1 MMVSSSSSQKRG
13 KSSWDDY
20 ATSLARRV
28 GGHHHHHHKAH
39 HHQRERRKRSGTR
52 CFSSSSSSNANALGH
67 AVFDEEENRVKV
79 VGPGTSTQHEEED
92 NNKSNN
98 NNNNN
103 NEKKK
108 KKVFT
113 TGLSSSSS
121 DSTAL
126 KMLSNN
132 VDDETETSTQKG
144 VGSVHLI
151 LGPMFAGKTTH
162 LLDRVQRL
170 EESSAAANV
179 LLLKSDKDTRYAR
192 NKVVTH
198 DGRGR
203 ECFPVTSLEVD
214 VVVNAVGEKKWR
226 ECDVVAVDEAQF
238 LTNLYEF
245 CRVAADE
252 HDKIVLVAGLNGDFK
267 RETFGEV
274 QETLPLCDSVTKLT
288 AKCKCGRPA
297 LFSKRIVNAGDGQE
311 LVGGAD
317 KYLPACRRCFL
328 N

>member
-1 MMVSSSSSQKRG
+1 MMMIQSTSFYYPSSSSCSYSSATANAAARNLTCGGGKGGASRRMMMVSKMMISSNEKNR
-13 KSSWDDY
+13 KNNNN
-20 ATSLARRV
+20 AMMMTKKTTKKKN
-28 GGHHHHHHKAH
+28 GGF
-39 HHQRERRKRSGTR
+39 R
-52 CFSSSSSSNANALGH
+52 CFASRGGGDVS
-67 AVFDEEENRVKV
+67 VCDEEENASKEV
-79 VGPGTSTQHEEED
+79 TSSLNNSSVANSTNNNIKRNETEEE
-92 NNKSNN
+92 
-98 NNNNN
+98 
-103 NEKKK
+103 
-108 KKVFT
+108 
-113 TGLSSSSS
+113 
-121 DSTAL
+121 
-126 KMLSNN
+126 
-132 VDDETETSTQKG
+132 TQKG

-151 LGPMFAGKTTH
+151 LGPMFAGKTTR
-162 LLDRVQRL
+162 LLERVKQL
-170 EESSAAANV
+170 EESVSANV
-179 LLLKSDKDTRYAR
+179 LLLKSDKDTRYAKD
-192 NKVVTH
+192 KVVTH

-203 ECFPVTSLEVD
+203 ECFPVKSLELE
-214 VVVNAVGEKKWR
+214 VVVKTVGERKWN

-297 LFSKRIVNAGDGQE
+297 LFSKRIVNVGDGQE

>member
-1 MMVSSSSSQKRG
+1 MTMIQST
-13 KSSWDDY
+13 KSFYS
-20 ATSLARRV
+20 
-28 GGHHHHHHKAH
+28 HP
-39 HHQRERRKRSGTR
+39 
-52 CFSSSSSSNANALGH
+52 SSSSSSRSYSSATAHAAARNLITRGGGTGGASGRMMMVSTTMISSNEKNRKNNENATMTTKKTTKKKNGGFRCFASRGGGD
-67 AVFDEEENRVKV
+67 VSVCDEEENASKEV
-79 VGPGTSTQHEEED
+79 TSSLNNSSVANSTNNNIKRNETEEE
-92 NNKSNN
+92 
-98 NNNNN
+98 
-103 NEKKK
+103 
-108 KKVFT
+108 
-113 TGLSSSSS
+113 
-121 DSTAL
+121 
-126 KMLSNN
+126 
-132 VDDETETSTQKG
+132 TQKG

-151 LGPMFAGKTTH
+151 LGPMFAGKTTR
-162 LLDRVQRL
+162 LLERVKQL
-170 EESSAAANV
+170 EESVSANV
-179 LLLKSDKDTRYAR
+179 LLLKSDKDTRYAKD
-192 NKVVTH
+192 KVVTH

-203 ECFPVTSLEVD
+203 ECFPVKSLELE
-214 VVVNAVGEKKWR
+214 VVVKTVGERKWN

-297 LFSKRIVNAGDGQE
+297 LFSKRIVNVGDGQE

>member
-1 MMVSSSSSQKRG
+1 MMIQSTSFYPSSSCSYSSATTRATAASARTLTRGGKGGASTRMMMVSKMMMSNDENKKKKKNNNAMMMTTTKTKKTTKKKNG
-13 KSSWDDY
+13 F
-20 ATSLARRV
+20 
-28 GGHHHHHHKAH
+28 
-39 HHQRERRKRSGTR
+39 R
-52 CFSSSSSSNANALGH
+52 CFASQGGGAS
-67 AVFDEEENRVKV
+67 VCDEEENAAKEV
-79 VGPGTSTQHEEED
+79 TSSLNNSSVANNT
-92 NNKSNN
+92 NNKRN
-98 NNNNN
+98 
-103 NEKKK
+103 
-108 KKVFT
+108 
-113 TGLSSSSS
+113 
-121 DSTAL
+121 
-126 KMLSNN
+126 
-132 VDDETETSTQKG
+132 ETEDETQKG

-151 LGPMFAGKTTH
+151 LGPMFAGKTTR
-162 LLDRVQRL
+162 LLERVKQL
-170 EESSAAANV
+170 EESVDANV
-179 LLLKSDKDTRYAR
+179 LLLKSDKDTRYAKD
-192 NKVVTH
+192 KVVTH

-203 ECFPVTSLEVD
+203 ECFPVKSLELE
-214 VVVNAVGEKKWR
+214 VVVKTVGDRKWN

-288 AKCKCGRPA
+288 ARCECGRPA
-297 LFSKRIVNAGDGQE
+297 LFSKRIVNVGDGQE

>member
-1 MMVSSSSSQKRG
+1 MVLSSSSSSSHRG
-13 KSSWDDY
+13 KSSSSSSSWDDEY
-20 ATSLARRV
+20 ATSLRERRV
-28 GGHHHHHHKAH
+28 GGHHHHHHHK
-39 HHQRERRKRSGTR
+39 
-52 CFSSSSSSNANALGH
+52 CFSSSSSNANALGGH
-67 AVFDEEENRVKV
+67 AVFDEEENSVKV
-79 VGPGTSTQHEEED
+79 VED
-92 NNKSNN
+92 DTKSNN
-98 NNNNN
+98 NNNN
-103 NEKKK
+103 KKI
-108 KKVFT
+108 FT
-113 TGLSSSSS
+113 S
-121 DSTAL
+121 
-126 KMLSNN
+126 SNN
-132 VDDETETSTQKG
+132 NNVDYDDDDDDDETETSTQKG

-162 LLDRVQRL
+162 LLDRVRRL
-170 EESSAAANV
+170 EESAAANV

>member
-1 MMVSSSSSQKRG
+1 MMMIQSTKSFYYHPSSSSRSYSCATAHAAARNLTRGGGKGGASRRMMMVSTMMISSNEKNR
-13 KSSWDDY
+13 KNNKN
-20 ATSLARRV
+20 ATMTTKKTTKKKN
-28 GGHHHHHHKAH
+28 GF
-39 HHQRERRKRSGTR
+39 R
-52 CFSSSSSSNANALGH
+52 CFASRGGGEVS
-67 AVFDEEENRVKV
+67 VCDEEEENASKEV
-79 VGPGTSTQHEEED
+79 TSSLNNSSVANSTNNNIKRNETEEE
-92 NNKSNN
+92 
-98 NNNNN
+98 
-103 NEKKK
+103 
-108 KKVFT
+108 
-113 TGLSSSSS
+113 
-121 DSTAL
+121 
-126 KMLSNN
+126 
-132 VDDETETSTQKG
+132 TQKG

-151 LGPMFAGKTTH
+151 LGPMFAGKTTR
-162 LLDRVQRL
+162 LLERVKQL
-170 EESSAAANV
+170 EESVSANV
-179 LLLKSDKDTRYAR
+179 LLLKSDKDTRYAKD
-192 NKVVTH
+192 KVVTH

-203 ECFPVTSLEVD
+203 ECFPVKSLELE
-214 VVVNAVGEKKWR
+214 VVVKTVGERKWN

-297 LFSKRIVNAGDGQE
+297 LFSKRIVNVGDGQE

-328 N
+328 KK

>member
-1 MMVSSSSSQKRG
+1 MMMIQSTKSFYYPSSSSCSYSSATANAAARNLTCGGG
-13 KSSWDDY
+13 KGGASRRMMTVSKMMISSNEKNKKNNNN
-20 ATSLARRV
+20 AMMMTKKTTKKKN
-28 GGHHHHHHKAH
+28 GF
-39 HHQRERRKRSGTR
+39 R
-52 CFSSSSSSNANALGH
+52 CFASRGGGEVS
-67 AVFDEEENRVKV
+67 VCDEEENASKEV
-79 VGPGTSTQHEEED
+79 TSSLNNSSVANSTNNKNKRNESEEE
-92 NNKSNN
+92 
-98 NNNNN
+98 
-103 NEKKK
+103 
-108 KKVFT
+108 
-113 TGLSSSSS
+113 
-121 DSTAL
+121 
-126 KMLSNN
+126 
-132 VDDETETSTQKG
+132 TQKG

-151 LGPMFAGKTTH
+151 LGPMFAGKTTR
-162 LLDRVQRL
+162 LLERVKQL
-170 EESSAAANV
+170 EESVSANV
-179 LLLKSDKDTRYAR
+179 LLLKSDKDTRYAKD
-192 NKVVTH
+192 KVVTH

-203 ECFPVTSLEVD
+203 ECFPVKSLELE
-214 VVVNAVGEKKWR
+214 VVVKTVGERKWN

-297 LFSKRIVNAGDGQE
+297 LFSKRIVNVGDGQE

>member
-1 MMVSSSSSQKRG
+1 MMIQSTSFYYYPSSSSRFYSPSANTASAAARNLTGGGG
-13 KSSWDDY
+13 K
-20 ATSLARRV
+20 
-28 GGHHHHHHKAH
+28 GGA
-39 HHQRERRKRSGTR
+39 SGRTTMV
-52 CFSSSSSSNANALGH
+52 SKMMISSN
-67 AVFDEEENRVKV
+67 EK
-79 VGPGTSTQHEEED
+79 
-92 NNKSNN
+92 
-98 NNNNN
+98 

-108 KKVFT
+108 KKNNNNNATMMT
-113 TGLSSSSS
+113 TPTKKKNGCRCFASRGGGEVSVCDEEENASKEVTSSLNNSSVAN
-121 DSTAL
+121 STN
-126 KMLSNN
+126 KNN
-132 VDDETETSTQKG
+132 ERNETEDETQKG

-151 LGPMFAGKTTH
+151 LGPMFAGKTTR
-162 LLDRVQRL
+162 LLERVKQL
-170 EESSAAANV
+170 EESVSANV
-179 LLLKSDKDTRYAR
+179 LLLKSDKDTRYAKD
-192 NKVVTH
+192 KVVTH

-203 ECFPVTSLEVD
+203 ECFPVKSLELE
-214 VVVNAVGEKKWR
+214 VVVKTVGERKWN

-297 LFSKRIVNAGDGQE
+297 LFSKRIVNVGDGQE

>member
-1 MMVSSSSSQKRG
+1 MMMIQSTSFYYPSSSSRSYSSATANAASRNLTCGGGKGGASRRMMMVSKMMISSNEKNRKNNNNAMMMTKKTTKKRNG
-13 KSSWDDY
+13 F
-20 ATSLARRV
+20 
-28 GGHHHHHHKAH
+28 
-39 HHQRERRKRSGTR
+39 R
-52 CFSSSSSSNANALGH
+52 CFASQGGEVS
-67 AVFDEEENRVKV
+67 VCDEEENASKEV
-79 VGPGTSTQHEEED
+79 TSSLNNSSVANSTNNNIKRNETEEE
-92 NNKSNN
+92 
-98 NNNNN
+98 
-103 NEKKK
+103 
-108 KKVFT
+108 
-113 TGLSSSSS
+113 
-121 DSTAL
+121 
-126 KMLSNN
+126 
-132 VDDETETSTQKG
+132 TQKG

-151 LGPMFAGKTTH
+151 LGPMFAGKTTR
-162 LLDRVQRL
+162 LLERVKQL
-170 EESSAAANV
+170 EESVSANV
-179 LLLKSDKDTRYAR
+179 LLLKSDKDTRYAKD
-192 NKVVTH
+192 KVVTH

-203 ECFPVTSLEVD
+203 ECFPVKSLELE
-214 VVVNAVGEKKWR
+214 VVVKTVGERKWN

-297 LFSKRIVNAGDGQE
+297 LFSKRIVNVGDGQE

>member
-1 MMVSSSSSQKRG
+1 MTMISYSSSATSFAARNAKSHVASSSSF
-13 KSSWDDY
+13 SSFSFASSRRRSTMMMISNDENEKKNNTN
-20 ATSLARRV
+20 ATMTTKKTTKKKN
-28 GGHHHHHHKAH
+28 GF
-39 HHQRERRKRSGTR
+39 R
-52 CFSSSSSSNANALGH
+52 CFASRGGGEVS
-67 AVFDEEENRVKV
+67 VCDEEEENASKEV
-79 VGPGTSTQHEEED
+79 TSSL
-92 NNKSNN
+92 NNSSVANSTNN
-98 NNNNN
+98 NNKR
-103 NEKKK
+103 NE
-108 KKVFT
+108 
-113 TGLSSSSS
+113 S
-121 DSTAL
+121 
-126 KMLSNN
+126 
-132 VDDETETSTQKG
+132 EEETQKG

-151 LGPMFAGKTTH
+151 LGPMFAGKTTR
-162 LLDRVQRL
+162 LLERVKQL
-170 EESSAAANV
+170 EESVSANV
-179 LLLKSDKDTRYAR
+179 LLLKSDKDTRYAKD
-192 NKVVTH
+192 KVVTH

-203 ECFPVTSLEVD
+203 ECFPVKSLELE
-214 VVVNAVGEKKWR
+214 VVVKTVGERKWN

-297 LFSKRIVNAGDGQE
+297 LFSKRIVNVGDGQE

>member
-1 MMVSSSSSQKRG
+1 MMMIQSTKSFYYPSSSSCSYSSATANAAARNLTCGGG
-13 KSSWDDY
+13 KGGASRRMMTVSKMMISSNEKNKKNNNN
-20 ATSLARRV
+20 AMMMTKKTTKKKN
-28 GGHHHHHHKAH
+28 GF
-39 HHQRERRKRSGTR
+39 R
-52 CFSSSSSSNANALGH
+52 CFASRGGGEVS
-67 AVFDEEENRVKV
+67 VCEEEENASKEV
-79 VGPGTSTQHEEED
+79 TSSLNNSSVANSTNNKNKRNETEEE
-92 NNKSNN
+92 
-98 NNNNN
+98 
-103 NEKKK
+103 
-108 KKVFT
+108 
-113 TGLSSSSS
+113 
-121 DSTAL
+121 
-126 KMLSNN
+126 
-132 VDDETETSTQKG
+132 TQKG

-151 LGPMFAGKTTH
+151 LGPMFAGKTTR
-162 LLDRVQRL
+162 LLERVKQL
-170 EESSAAANV
+170 EESVSANV
-179 LLLKSDKDTRYAR
+179 LLLKSDKDTRYAKD
-192 NKVVTH
+192 KVVTH

-203 ECFPVTSLEVD
+203 ECFPVKSLELE
-214 VVVNAVGEKKWR
+214 VVVKTVGERKWN

-297 LFSKRIVNAGDGQE
+297 LFSKRIVNVGDGQE

>member
-1 MMVSSSSSQKRG
+1 MTMIQSTSFYYPSSSSRSYSSATANAAARNLTRGGGKGGASRRMMMVSKMMISSNEKN
-13 KSSWDDY
+13 
-20 ATSLARRV
+20 
-28 GGHHHHHHKAH
+28 
-39 HHQRERRKRSGTR
+39 RKNNNNAMMTTKKTTKKKNGFR
-52 CFSSSSSSNANALGH
+52 CFASQGGEVS
-67 AVFDEEENRVKV
+67 VCDEEENASKEV
-79 VGPGTSTQHEEED
+79 TSSLNNSSVANSTNNKNKRNESEEE
-92 NNKSNN
+92 
-98 NNNNN
+98 
-103 NEKKK
+103 
-108 KKVFT
+108 
-113 TGLSSSSS
+113 
-121 DSTAL
+121 
-126 KMLSNN
+126 
-132 VDDETETSTQKG
+132 TQKG

-151 LGPMFAGKTTH
+151 LGPMFAGKTTR
-162 LLDRVQRL
+162 LLERVKQL
-170 EESSAAANV
+170 EESVSANV
-179 LLLKSDKDTRYAR
+179 LLLKSDKDTRYAKD
-192 NKVVTH
+192 KVVTH

-203 ECFPVTSLEVD
+203 ECFPVKSLELE
-214 VVVNAVGEKKWR
+214 VVVKTVGERKWN

-297 LFSKRIVNAGDGQE
+297 LFSKRIVNVGDGQE

>member
-1 MMVSSSSSQKRG
+1 MMIQSTSFYPSSSCSYSSATTRATAASARTLTRGGKGGASRRMMMVSKMMMSNDENKKKKKNNNAMMMTTTKTKKTTKKKNG
-13 KSSWDDY
+13 F
-20 ATSLARRV
+20 
-28 GGHHHHHHKAH
+28 
-39 HHQRERRKRSGTR
+39 R
-52 CFSSSSSSNANALGH
+52 CFASQGGGAS
-67 AVFDEEENRVKV
+67 VCDEEENAAKEV
-79 VGPGTSTQHEEED
+79 TSSLNNSSVANNT
-92 NNKSNN
+92 NNKRN
-98 NNNNN
+98 
-103 NEKKK
+103 
-108 KKVFT
+108 
-113 TGLSSSSS
+113 
-121 DSTAL
+121 
-126 KMLSNN
+126 
-132 VDDETETSTQKG
+132 ETEDETQKG

-151 LGPMFAGKTTH
+151 LGPMFAGKTTR
-162 LLDRVQRL
+162 LLERVKQL
-170 EESSAAANV
+170 EESVDANV
-179 LLLKSDKDTRYAR
+179 LLLKSDKDTRYAKD
-192 NKVVTH
+192 KVVTH

-203 ECFPVTSLEVD
+203 ECFPVKSLELE
-214 VVVNAVGEKKWR
+214 VVVKTVGDRKWN

-288 AKCKCGRPA
+288 ARCECGRPA
-297 LFSKRIVNAGDGQE
+297 LFSKRIVNVGDGQE

>member
-1 MMVSSSSSQKRG
+1 MTMIQSTKSFYYHPSSSSCSYSSATAHAAARNLTRGGGKGGASRRMMMVSTMMISSNEKN
-13 KSSWDDY
+13 
-20 ATSLARRV
+20 
-28 GGHHHHHHKAH
+28 
-39 HHQRERRKRSGTR
+39 RKNNKNAMMTTKKTTKKKNGFR
-52 CFSSSSSSNANALGH
+52 CFASRGGGEVS
-67 AVFDEEENRVKV
+67 VCDEEENASKEV
-79 VGPGTSTQHEEED
+79 TSSLNNSSVANSTNNNIKRNETEEE
-92 NNKSNN
+92 
-98 NNNNN
+98 
-103 NEKKK
+103 
-108 KKVFT
+108 
-113 TGLSSSSS
+113 
-121 DSTAL
+121 
-126 KMLSNN
+126 
-132 VDDETETSTQKG
+132 TQKG

-151 LGPMFAGKTTH
+151 LGPMFAGKTTR
-162 LLDRVQRL
+162 LLERVKQL
-170 EESSAAANV
+170 EESVSANV
-179 LLLKSDKDTRYAR
+179 LLLKSDKDTRYAKD
-192 NKVVTH
+192 KVVTH

-203 ECFPVTSLEVD
+203 ECFPVKSLELE
-214 VVVNAVGEKKWR
+214 VVVKTVGERKWN

-297 LFSKRIVNAGDGQE
+297 LFSKRIVNVGDGQE

>member
-1 MMVSSSSSQKRG
+1 MMMIQSTSFYYPSSSSRSYSSATANAAARNLTCGGGKGGASRRMMMVSKMMISSNEKN
-13 KSSWDDY
+13 
-20 ATSLARRV
+20 
-28 GGHHHHHHKAH
+28 
-39 HHQRERRKRSGTR
+39 RKNNNNAMMTTKKTTKKKNGFR
-52 CFSSSSSSNANALGH
+52 CFASQGGEVS
-67 AVFDEEENRVKV
+67 VCDEEENASKEV
-79 VGPGTSTQHEEED
+79 TSSLNNSSVANSTNNKNKRNETEEE
-92 NNKSNN
+92 
-98 NNNNN
+98 
-103 NEKKK
+103 
-108 KKVFT
+108 
-113 TGLSSSSS
+113 
-121 DSTAL
+121 
-126 KMLSNN
+126 
-132 VDDETETSTQKG
+132 TQKG

-151 LGPMFAGKTTH
+151 LGPMFAGKTTR
-162 LLDRVQRL
+162 LLERVKQL
-170 EESSAAANV
+170 EESVSANV
-179 LLLKSDKDTRYAR
+179 LLLKSDKDTRYAKD
-192 NKVVTH
+192 KVVTH

-203 ECFPVTSLEVD
+203 ECFPVKSLELE
-214 VVVNAVGEKKWR
+214 VVVKTVGERKWN

-297 LFSKRIVNAGDGQE
+297 LFSKRIVNVGDGQE

>member
-1 MMVSSSSSQKRG
+1 MSTSSSSCAMISNCNATAMNNRTMRARKMFATARDVVVRRRFE
-13 KSSWDDY
+13 SS
-20 ATSLARRV
+20 SLS
-28 GGHHHHHHKAH
+28 
-39 HHQRERRKRSGTR
+39 RSSSPR
-52 CFSSSSSSNANALGH
+52 CFASQ
-67 AVFDEEENRVKV
+67 AVFDEENLA
-79 VGPGTSTQHEEED
+79 T
-92 NNKSNN
+92 
-98 NNNNN
+98 
-103 NEKKK
+103 
-108 KKVFT
+108 
-113 TGLSSSSS
+113 SSSSV
-121 DSTAL
+121 
-126 KMLSNN
+126 NN
-132 VDDETETSTQKG
+132 SSVAGREQQQQQQQNIIRENDETEAQKG

-151 LGPMFAGKTTH
+151 LGPMFAGKTTR
-162 LLDRVQRL
+162 LLERVKQL
-170 EESSAAANV
+170 EESVNANV
-179 LLLKSDKDTRYAR
+179 LLLKSDKDTRYAKD
-192 NKVVTH
+192 KVVTH

-203 ECFPVTSLEVD
+203 ECFPVKSLELA
-214 VVVNAVGEKKWR
+214 VVVETVGVEKWN

-297 LFSKRIVNAGDGQE
+297 LFSKRIVNVGDGQE

>member
-1 MMVSSSSSQKRG
+1 MMTIQSTSFYHPSSSSRSYSSATAHAAARNLTCGGGKGGASGRMMMVSKMMISSNEKN
-13 KSSWDDY
+13 
-20 ATSLARRV
+20 
-28 GGHHHHHHKAH
+28 
-39 HHQRERRKRSGTR
+39 RKNNNNAMMMTKKTTKKKNGFR
-52 CFSSSSSSNANALGH
+52 CFASQGGEVS
-67 AVFDEEENRVKV
+67 VCDEEENASKEV
-79 VGPGTSTQHEEED
+79 TSSLINSSVANSTNNNIKRNETEEE
-92 NNKSNN
+92 
-98 NNNNN
+98 
-103 NEKKK
+103 
-108 KKVFT
+108 
-113 TGLSSSSS
+113 
-121 DSTAL
+121 
-126 KMLSNN
+126 
-132 VDDETETSTQKG
+132 TQKG

-151 LGPMFAGKTTH
+151 LGPMFAGKTTR
-162 LLDRVQRL
+162 LLERVKQL
-170 EESSAAANV
+170 EESVSANV
-179 LLLKSDKDTRYAR
+179 LLLKSDKDTRYAKD
-192 NKVVTH
+192 KVVTH

-203 ECFPVTSLEVD
+203 ECFPVKSLELE
-214 VVVNAVGEKKWR
+214 VVVKTVGERKWN

-297 LFSKRIVNAGDGQE
+297 LFSKRIVNVGDGQE

>member
-1 MMVSSSSSQKRG
+1 MMMVQSTKSFYYHPSSSSSRSYSCATAHAAARNLTRG
-13 KSSWDDY
+13 GGKGGASRRMMMVSTMMISSNEKNRKNNNN
-20 ATSLARRV
+20 AMMMTKKTTKKKN
-28 GGHHHHHHKAH
+28 GGF
-39 HHQRERRKRSGTR
+39 R
-52 CFSSSSSSNANALGH
+52 CFASRGGGEVS
-67 AVFDEEENRVKV
+67 VCDEEENASKEV
-79 VGPGTSTQHEEED
+79 TSSL
-92 NNKSNN
+92 NNSSVANSTNN
-98 NNNNN
+98 NNKRN
-103 NEKKK
+103 
-108 KKVFT
+108 
-113 TGLSSSSS
+113 
-121 DSTAL
+121 
-126 KMLSNN
+126 
-132 VDDETETSTQKG
+132 ETEDETQKG

-151 LGPMFAGKTTH
+151 LGPMFAGKTTR
-162 LLDRVQRL
+162 LLERVKQL
-170 EESSAAANV
+170 EESVSANV
-179 LLLKSDKDTRYAR
+179 LLLKSDKDTRYAKD
-192 NKVVTH
+192 KVVTH

-203 ECFPVTSLEVD
+203 ECFPVKSLELE
-214 VVVNAVGEKKWR
+214 VVVKTVGERKWN

-297 LFSKRIVNAGDGQE
+297 LFSKRIVNVGDGQE

>member
-1 MMVSSSSSQKRG
+1 MMMIQSTSFYYPSSSSRSYSSATANAAARNLTCGGGKGGASRRMMMVSKMMISSNEKNR
-13 KSSWDDY
+13 KNNNN
-20 ATSLARRV
+20 ATMTTKKTTKKKN
-28 GGHHHHHHKAH
+28 GGF
-39 HHQRERRKRSGTR
+39 R
-52 CFSSSSSSNANALGH
+52 CFASRGGGEVS
-67 AVFDEEENRVKV
+67 VCDEEENASKEV
-79 VGPGTSTQHEEED
+79 TSSL
-92 NNKSNN
+92 NNSSVANSTNN
-98 NNNNN
+98 NNKRN
-103 NEKKK
+103 
-108 KKVFT
+108 
-113 TGLSSSSS
+113 
-121 DSTAL
+121 
-126 KMLSNN
+126 
-132 VDDETETSTQKG
+132 ETEDETQKG

-151 LGPMFAGKTTH
+151 LGPMFAGKTTR
-162 LLDRVQRL
+162 LLERVKQL
-170 EESSAAANV
+170 EESVSANV
-179 LLLKSDKDTRYAR
+179 LLLKSDKDTRYAKD
-192 NKVVTH
+192 KVVTH

-203 ECFPVTSLEVD
+203 ECFPVKSLELE
-214 VVVNAVGEKKWR
+214 VVVKTVGERKWN

-297 LFSKRIVNAGDGQE
+297 LFSKRIVNVGDGQE

>member
-1 MMVSSSSSQKRG
+1 MMMVSTTMISSNEKNR
-13 KSSWDDY
+13 KNNEN
-20 ATSLARRV
+20 ATMTTKKTTKKKN
-28 GGHHHHHHKAH
+28 GGF
-39 HHQRERRKRSGTR
+39 R
-52 CFSSSSSSNANALGH
+52 CFASRGGGDVS
-67 AVFDEEENRVKV
+67 VCDEEENASKEV
-79 VGPGTSTQHEEED
+79 TSSLNNSSVANSTNNNIKRNESEEE
-92 NNKSNN
+92 
-98 NNNNN
+98 
-103 NEKKK
+103 
-108 KKVFT
+108 
-113 TGLSSSSS
+113 
-121 DSTAL
+121 
-126 KMLSNN
+126 
-132 VDDETETSTQKG
+132 TQKG

-151 LGPMFAGKTTH
+151 LGPMFAGKTTR
-162 LLDRVQRL
+162 LLERVKQL
-170 EESSAAANV
+170 EESVSANV
-179 LLLKSDKDTRYAR
+179 LLLKSDKDTRYAKD
-192 NKVVTH
+192 KVVTH

-203 ECFPVTSLEVD
+203 ECFPVKSLELE
-214 VVVNAVGEKKWR
+214 VVVKTVGERKWN

-297 LFSKRIVNAGDGQE
+297 LFSKRIVNVGDGQE

>member
-1 MMVSSSSSQKRG
+1 MSTSSSSCAMI
-13 KSSWDDY
+13 SSCN
-20 ATSLARRV
+20 ATRSANKNRTMRARRMFATARDVVV
-28 GGHHHHHHKAH
+28 G
-39 HHQRERRKRSGTR
+39 RR
-52 CFSSSSSSNANALGH
+52 FESSSSSSSSSSRCFASQ
-67 AVFDEEENRVKV
+67 AVFDEENLA
-79 VGPGTSTQHEEED
+79 T
-92 NNKSNN
+92 
-98 NNNNN
+98 
-103 NEKKK
+103 
-108 KKVFT
+108 
-113 TGLSSSSS
+113 SSSSV
-121 DSTAL
+121 
-126 KMLSNN
+126 NN
-132 VDDETETSTQKG
+132 SSVAGREQQQQQQQNIIRENDETEAQKG

-151 LGPMFAGKTTH
+151 LGPMFAGKTTR
-162 LLDRVQRL
+162 LLERVKQL
-170 EESSAAANV
+170 EESVNANV
-179 LLLKSDKDTRYAR
+179 LLLKSDKDTRYAKD
-192 NKVVTH
+192 KVVTH

-203 ECFPVTSLEVD
+203 ECFPVKSLELA
-214 VVVNAVGEKKWR
+214 VVVETVGVEKWN

-297 LFSKRIVNAGDGQE
+297 LFSKRIVDVGDGQE

-328 N
+328 I

>member
-1 MMVSSSSSQKRG
+1 MMIQSTSFYPSSSCSYSSATTRATAASARTLTRGGKGGASRRMMMVSKMMMSNDENKKKKKNNNAMMMTTTTKKTTKKKNG
-13 KSSWDDY
+13 F
-20 ATSLARRV
+20 
-28 GGHHHHHHKAH
+28 
-39 HHQRERRKRSGTR
+39 R
-52 CFSSSSSSNANALGH
+52 CFASQGGGAS
-67 AVFDEEENRVKV
+67 VCDEEENAAKEV
-79 VGPGTSTQHEEED
+79 TSSLNNSSVANNT
-92 NNKSNN
+92 NNKRN
-98 NNNNN
+98 
-103 NEKKK
+103 
-108 KKVFT
+108 
-113 TGLSSSSS
+113 
-121 DSTAL
+121 
-126 KMLSNN
+126 
-132 VDDETETSTQKG
+132 ETEDETQKG

-151 LGPMFAGKTTH
+151 LGPMFAGKTTR
-162 LLDRVQRL
+162 LLERVKQL
-170 EESSAAANV
+170 EESVDANV
-179 LLLKSDKDTRYAR
+179 LLLKSDKDTRYAKD
-192 NKVVTH
+192 KVVTH

-203 ECFPVTSLEVD
+203 ECFPVKSLELE
-214 VVVNAVGEKKWR
+214 VVVKTVGDRKWN

-288 AKCKCGRPA
+288 ARCKCGRPA
-297 LFSKRIVNAGDGQE
+297 LFSKRIVNVGDGQE

>member
-1 MMVSSSSSQKRG
+1 MTMIQST
-13 KSSWDDY
+13 KSFYS
-20 ATSLARRV
+20 
-28 GGHHHHHHKAH
+28 HP
-39 HHQRERRKRSGTR
+39 
-52 CFSSSSSSNANALGH
+52 SSSSSSRSYSSATAHAAARNLITRGGGKGGASRRMMMVSTTMISSNEKNRKNNENATMTTKKTTKKKNGGFRCFASRGGGD
-67 AVFDEEENRVKV
+67 VSVCDEEENASKEV
-79 VGPGTSTQHEEED
+79 TSSLNNSSVANSTNNNIKRNETEEE
-92 NNKSNN
+92 
-98 NNNNN
+98 
-103 NEKKK
+103 
-108 KKVFT
+108 
-113 TGLSSSSS
+113 
-121 DSTAL
+121 
-126 KMLSNN
+126 
-132 VDDETETSTQKG
+132 TQKG

-151 LGPMFAGKTTH
+151 LGPMFAGKTTR
-162 LLDRVQRL
+162 LLERVKQL
-170 EESSAAANV
+170 EESVSANV
-179 LLLKSDKDTRYAR
+179 LLLKSDKDTRYAKD
-192 NKVVTH
+192 KVVTH

-203 ECFPVTSLEVD
+203 ECFPVKSLELE
-214 VVVNAVGEKKWR
+214 VVVKTVGERKWN

-297 LFSKRIVNAGDGQE
+297 LFSKRIVNVGDGQE

>member
-1 MMVSSSSSQKRG
+1 MMTIQSTSFYYPSSSSRSYSSATANAAARNLTCGGGKGGASRRMMMVSKMMISSNEKN
-13 KSSWDDY
+13 
-20 ATSLARRV
+20 
-28 GGHHHHHHKAH
+28 
-39 HHQRERRKRSGTR
+39 RKNNNNAMMMTKKTTKKKNGFR
-52 CFSSSSSSNANALGH
+52 CFASQGGEVS
-67 AVFDEEENRVKV
+67 VCDEEENASKEV
-79 VGPGTSTQHEEED
+79 TSSLNNSSVANSTNNNIKRNETEEE
-92 NNKSNN
+92 
-98 NNNNN
+98 
-103 NEKKK
+103 
-108 KKVFT
+108 
-113 TGLSSSSS
+113 
-121 DSTAL
+121 
-126 KMLSNN
+126 
-132 VDDETETSTQKG
+132 TQKG

-151 LGPMFAGKTTH
+151 LGPMFAGKTTR
-162 LLDRVQRL
+162 LLERVKQL
-170 EESSAAANV
+170 EESVSANV
-179 LLLKSDKDTRYAR
+179 LLLKSDKDTRYAKD
-192 NKVVTH
+192 KVVTH

-203 ECFPVTSLEVD
+203 ECFPVKSLELE
-214 VVVNAVGEKKWR
+214 VVVKTVGERKWN

-297 LFSKRIVNAGDGQE
+297 LFSKRIVNVGDGQE

>member
-1 MMVSSSSSQKRG
+1 MTMIQSTKSFYYHRSSSSSRSYSSATAHAAARNLITRG
-13 KSSWDDY
+13 GGTGGASGRMMMVSTTMISSNEKNRKNNEN
-20 ATSLARRV
+20 ATMTTKKTTKKKN
-28 GGHHHHHHKAH
+28 GGF
-39 HHQRERRKRSGTR
+39 R
-52 CFSSSSSSNANALGH
+52 CFASRGGGDVS
-67 AVFDEEENRVKV
+67 VCDEEENASKEV
-79 VGPGTSTQHEEED
+79 TSSLNNSSVANSTNNNIKRNETEEE
-92 NNKSNN
+92 
-98 NNNNN
+98 
-103 NEKKK
+103 
-108 KKVFT
+108 
-113 TGLSSSSS
+113 
-121 DSTAL
+121 
-126 KMLSNN
+126 
-132 VDDETETSTQKG
+132 TQKG

-151 LGPMFAGKTTH
+151 LGPMFAGKTTR
-162 LLDRVQRL
+162 LLERVKQL
-170 EESSAAANV
+170 EESVSANV
-179 LLLKSDKDTRYAR
+179 LLLKSDKDTRYAKD
-192 NKVVTH
+192 KVVTH

-203 ECFPVTSLEVD
+203 ECFPVKSLELE
-214 VVVNAVGEKKWR
+214 VVVKTVGERKWN

-297 LFSKRIVNAGDGQE
+297 LFSKRIVNVGDGQE

>member
-1 MMVSSSSSQKRG
+1 MMMVQSTKSFYHHPSSSSSRSYSCATAHAAARNLTRG
-13 KSSWDDY
+13 GGKGGASRRMMMVSTMMISSNEKNRKNNTN
-20 ATSLARRV
+20 ATMMTTKKTTKKKN
-28 GGHHHHHHKAH
+28 GF
-39 HHQRERRKRSGTR
+39 R
-52 CFSSSSSSNANALGH
+52 CFASRGGGEVS
-67 AVFDEEENRVKV
+67 VCDEEENASKEV
-79 VGPGTSTQHEEED
+79 TSSLNNSSVANSTNNNIKRNESEEE
-92 NNKSNN
+92 
-98 NNNNN
+98 
-103 NEKKK
+103 
-108 KKVFT
+108 
-113 TGLSSSSS
+113 
-121 DSTAL
+121 
-126 KMLSNN
+126 
-132 VDDETETSTQKG
+132 TQKG

-151 LGPMFAGKTTH
+151 LGPMFAGKTTR
-162 LLDRVQRL
+162 LLERVKQL
-170 EESSAAANV
+170 EESVSANV
-179 LLLKSDKDTRYAR
+179 LLLKSDKDTRYAKD
-192 NKVVTH
+192 KVVTH

-203 ECFPVTSLEVD
+203 ECFPVKSLELE
-214 VVVNAVGEKKWR
+214 VVVKTVGERKWN

-297 LFSKRIVNAGDGQE
+297 LFSKRIVNVGDGQE

>member
-1 MMVSSSSSQKRG
+1 MTMIQSTKSFYYHPSSSSCSYSSATAHAAARNLTRGGGKGGASRRMMMVSKMMISSNEKN
-13 KSSWDDY
+13 
-20 ATSLARRV
+20 
-28 GGHHHHHHKAH
+28 
-39 HHQRERRKRSGTR
+39 RKNNNNAMMTTKKTTKKKNGFR
-52 CFSSSSSSNANALGH
+52 CFASQGGEVS
-67 AVFDEEENRVKV
+67 VCDEEENASKEV
-79 VGPGTSTQHEEED
+79 TSSLNNSSVANSTNNNIKRNETEEE
-92 NNKSNN
+92 
-98 NNNNN
+98 
-103 NEKKK
+103 
-108 KKVFT
+108 
-113 TGLSSSSS
+113 
-121 DSTAL
+121 
-126 KMLSNN
+126 
-132 VDDETETSTQKG
+132 TQKG

-151 LGPMFAGKTTH
+151 LGPMFAGKTTR
-162 LLDRVQRL
+162 LLERVKQL
-170 EESSAAANV
+170 EESVSANI
-179 LLLKSDKDTRYAR
+179 LLLKSDKDTRYAKD
-192 NKVVTH
+192 KVVTH

-203 ECFPVTSLEVD
+203 ECFPVKSLELE
-214 VVVNAVGEKKWR
+214 VVVKTVGERKWN

-297 LFSKRIVNAGDGQE
+297 LFSKRIVNVGDGQE

>member
-1 MMVSSSSSQKRG
+1 MMMMQSTSFYYPSSSSRSYSSATANAAARNLTCGGGKGGASRRMMMVSKMMISSNEKN
-13 KSSWDDY
+13 
-20 ATSLARRV
+20 
-28 GGHHHHHHKAH
+28 
-39 HHQRERRKRSGTR
+39 RKNNNNAMMMTKKTTKKKNGFR
-52 CFSSSSSSNANALGH
+52 CFASQGGEVS
-67 AVFDEEENRVKV
+67 VCDEEENASKEV
-79 VGPGTSTQHEEED
+79 TSSLNNSSVANSTNNKNKRNESEEE
-92 NNKSNN
+92 
-98 NNNNN
+98 
-103 NEKKK
+103 
-108 KKVFT
+108 
-113 TGLSSSSS
+113 
-121 DSTAL
+121 
-126 KMLSNN
+126 
-132 VDDETETSTQKG
+132 TQKG

-151 LGPMFAGKTTH
+151 LGPMFAGKTTR
-162 LLDRVQRL
+162 LLERVKQL
-170 EESSAAANV
+170 EESVSANV
-179 LLLKSDKDTRYAR
+179 LLLKSDKDTRYAKD
-192 NKVVTH
+192 KVVTH

-203 ECFPVTSLEVD
+203 ECFPVKSLELE
-214 VVVNAVGEKKWR
+214 VVVKTVGERKWN

-297 LFSKRIVNAGDGQE
+297 LFSKRIVNVGDGQE

>member
-1 MMVSSSSSQKRG
+1 MTMIQSTKSFYYHPSSSSCSYSSATAHAAARNLTRGGGKGGASRRMMMVSKMVISSNEKN
-13 KSSWDDY
+13 
-20 ATSLARRV
+20 
-28 GGHHHHHHKAH
+28 
-39 HHQRERRKRSGTR
+39 RKNNNNAMMTTKKTTKKKNGFR
-52 CFSSSSSSNANALGH
+52 CFASQGGEVS
-67 AVFDEEENRVKV
+67 VCDEEENASKEV
-79 VGPGTSTQHEEED
+79 TSSLNNSSVANSTNNNIKRNETEEE
-92 NNKSNN
+92 
-98 NNNNN
+98 
-103 NEKKK
+103 
-108 KKVFT
+108 
-113 TGLSSSSS
+113 
-121 DSTAL
+121 
-126 KMLSNN
+126 
-132 VDDETETSTQKG
+132 TQKG

-151 LGPMFAGKTTH
+151 LGPMFAGKTTR
-162 LLDRVQRL
+162 LLERVKQL
-170 EESSAAANV
+170 EESVSANV
-179 LLLKSDKDTRYAR
+179 LLLKSDKDTRYAKD
-192 NKVVTH
+192 KVVTH

-203 ECFPVTSLEVD
+203 ECFPVKSLELE
-214 VVVNAVGEKKWR
+214 VVVKTVGERKWN

-297 LFSKRIVNAGDGQE
+297 LFSKRIVNVGDGQE

>member
-1 MMVSSSSSQKRG
+1 MMTMISYSSSATSFAARNAKSHVASSSSF
-13 KSSWDDY
+13 SSFSFASSRRRSTMMMISNDENEKKNNTN
-20 ATSLARRV
+20 ATMTTKKTTKKKN
-28 GGHHHHHHKAH
+28 GF
-39 HHQRERRKRSGTR
+39 R
-52 CFSSSSSSNANALGH
+52 CFASRGGGEVS
-67 AVFDEEENRVKV
+67 VCDEEEENASKEV
-79 VGPGTSTQHEEED
+79 TSSLNNSSVANSTNNNIKRNESEEE
-92 NNKSNN
+92 
-98 NNNNN
+98 
-103 NEKKK
+103 
-108 KKVFT
+108 
-113 TGLSSSSS
+113 
-121 DSTAL
+121 
-126 KMLSNN
+126 
-132 VDDETETSTQKG
+132 TQKG

-151 LGPMFAGKTTH
+151 LGPMFAGKTTR
-162 LLDRVQRL
+162 LLERVKQL
-170 EESSAAANV
+170 EESVSANV
-179 LLLKSDKDTRYAR
+179 LLLKSDKDTRYAKD
-192 NKVVTH
+192 KVVTH

-203 ECFPVTSLEVD
+203 ECFPVKSLELE
-214 VVVNAVGEKKWR
+214 VVVKTVGERKWN

-297 LFSKRIVNAGDGQE
+297 LFSKRIVNVGDGQE

>member
-1 MMVSSSSSQKRG
+1 MMMIQSTSFYYPSSSSRSYSSATANAAARNLTCGGGKGGASRRMMMVSKMMISSNEKN
-13 KSSWDDY
+13 
-20 ATSLARRV
+20 
-28 GGHHHHHHKAH
+28 
-39 HHQRERRKRSGTR
+39 RKNNNNAMMMTKKTTKKKNGFR
-52 CFSSSSSSNANALGH
+52 CFASQRGEVS
-67 AVFDEEENRVKV
+67 VCDEEENASKEV
-79 VGPGTSTQHEEED
+79 TSSLNNSSVANSTNNNIKRNETEEE
-92 NNKSNN
+92 
-98 NNNNN
+98 
-103 NEKKK
+103 
-108 KKVFT
+108 
-113 TGLSSSSS
+113 
-121 DSTAL
+121 
-126 KMLSNN
+126 
-132 VDDETETSTQKG
+132 TQKG

-151 LGPMFAGKTTH
+151 LGPMFAGKTTR
-162 LLDRVQRL
+162 LLERVKQL
-170 EESSAAANV
+170 EESVSANV
-179 LLLKSDKDTRYAR
+179 LLLKSDKDTRYAKD
-192 NKVVTH
+192 KVVTH

-203 ECFPVTSLEVD
+203 ECFPVKSLELE
-214 VVVNAVGEKKWR
+214 VVVKTVGERKWN

-297 LFSKRIVNAGDGQE
+297 LFSKRIVNVGDGQE

>member
-1 MMVSSSSSQKRG
+1 MMMIQSTSFYYPSSSSCSYSSATANAAARNLTCGGG
-13 KSSWDDY
+13 KGGASRRMMTVSKMMISSNEKNKKNNNN
-20 ATSLARRV
+20 AMMMTKKTTKKKN
-28 GGHHHHHHKAH
+28 GF
-39 HHQRERRKRSGTR
+39 R
-52 CFSSSSSSNANALGH
+52 CFASQGGGEVS
-67 AVFDEEENRVKV
+67 VCDEEENASKEV
-79 VGPGTSTQHEEED
+79 TSSLNNSSVANSTNTNNKRNETEEE
-92 NNKSNN
+92 
-98 NNNNN
+98 
-103 NEKKK
+103 
-108 KKVFT
+108 
-113 TGLSSSSS
+113 
-121 DSTAL
+121 
-126 KMLSNN
+126 
-132 VDDETETSTQKG
+132 TQKG

-151 LGPMFAGKTTH
+151 LGPMFAGKTTR
-162 LLDRVQRL
+162 LLERVKQL
-170 EESSAAANV
+170 EESVSANV
-179 LLLKSDKDTRYAR
+179 LLLKSDKDTRYAKD
-192 NKVVTH
+192 KVVTH

-203 ECFPVTSLEVD
+203 ECFPVKSLELE
-214 VVVNAVGEKKWR
+214 VVVKTVGERKWN

-288 AKCKCGRPA
+288 ARCKCGRPA
-297 LFSKRIVNAGDGQE
+297 LFSKRIVNVGDGQE

>member
-1 MMVSSSSSQKRG
+1 MMTMIQSTKSFYYHRSSSSSRSYSSATAHAAARNLITRG
-13 KSSWDDY
+13 GGKGGARGRMMMVSTTMISSNEKNRKNNTN
-20 ATSLARRV
+20 ATMTTKKTTKKKN
-28 GGHHHHHHKAH
+28 GGF
-39 HHQRERRKRSGTR
+39 R
-52 CFSSSSSSNANALGH
+52 CFASRGGGEVS
-67 AVFDEEENRVKV
+67 VCDEEENASKEV
-79 VGPGTSTQHEEED
+79 TSSLNNSSVANSTNNNIKRNETEEE
-92 NNKSNN
+92 
-98 NNNNN
+98 
-103 NEKKK
+103 
-108 KKVFT
+108 
-113 TGLSSSSS
+113 
-121 DSTAL
+121 
-126 KMLSNN
+126 
-132 VDDETETSTQKG
+132 TQKG

-151 LGPMFAGKTTH
+151 LGPMFAGKTTR
-162 LLDRVQRL
+162 LLERVKQL
-170 EESSAAANV
+170 EESVSANV
-179 LLLKSDKDTRYAR
+179 LLLKSDKDTRYAKD
-192 NKVVTH
+192 KVVTH

-203 ECFPVTSLEVD
+203 ECFPVKSLELE
-214 VVVNAVGEKKWR
+214 VVVKTVGERKWN

-297 LFSKRIVNAGDGQE
+297 LFSKRIVNVGDGQE

>member
-1 MMVSSSSSQKRG
+1 MTMIQSTSFYYPSSSSRSYSSATAHAAARNLITRGGGKGGASRRMMMVSKMMISSNEKN
-13 KSSWDDY
+13 
-20 ATSLARRV
+20 
-28 GGHHHHHHKAH
+28 
-39 HHQRERRKRSGTR
+39 RKNNNNAMMTTKKTTKKKNGFR
-52 CFSSSSSSNANALGH
+52 CFASQGGEVS
-67 AVFDEEENRVKV
+67 VCDEEENASKEV
-79 VGPGTSTQHEEED
+79 TSSLNNSSVANSTNNNIKRNETEEE
-92 NNKSNN
+92 
-98 NNNNN
+98 
-103 NEKKK
+103 
-108 KKVFT
+108 
-113 TGLSSSSS
+113 
-121 DSTAL
+121 
-126 KMLSNN
+126 
-132 VDDETETSTQKG
+132 TQKG

-151 LGPMFAGKTTH
+151 LGPMFAGKTTR
-162 LLDRVQRL
+162 LLERVKQL
-170 EESSAAANV
+170 EESVSANV
-179 LLLKSDKDTRYAR
+179 LLLKSDKDTRYAKD
-192 NKVVTH
+192 KVVTH

-203 ECFPVTSLEVD
+203 ECFPVKSLELE
-214 VVVNAVGEKKWR
+214 VVVKTVGERKWN

-297 LFSKRIVNAGDGQE
+297 LFSKRIVNVGDGQE

>member
-1 MMVSSSSSQKRG
+1 MTMIQSTSFYYYPSSSSRFYSPSANTASAAARNLTNGGGG
-13 KSSWDDY
+13 K
-20 ATSLARRV
+20 
-28 GGHHHHHHKAH
+28 GGA
-39 HHQRERRKRSGTR
+39 SGRTTMV
-52 CFSSSSSSNANALGH
+52 SKMMISSNEKN
-67 AVFDEEENRVKV
+67 EKNEK
-79 VGPGTSTQHEEED
+79 
-92 NNKSNN
+92 KNN
-98 NNNNN
+98 NNNNATMMTTPTKKKNGFTRCFASRGGGEVSVCDEEENASKEVTSSLNNSSVANSTNKN
-103 NEKKK
+103 NER
-108 KKVFT
+108 
-113 TGLSSSSS
+113 
-121 DSTAL
+121 
-126 KMLSNN
+126 N
-132 VDDETETSTQKG
+132 ETEDETQKG

-151 LGPMFAGKTTH
+151 LGPMFAGKTTR
-162 LLDRVQRL
+162 LLERVKQL
-170 EESSAAANV
+170 EESVSANV
-179 LLLKSDKDTRYAR
+179 LLLKSDKDTRYAKD
-192 NKVVTH
+192 KVVTH

-203 ECFPVTSLEVD
+203 ECFPVKSLELE
-214 VVVNAVGEKKWR
+214 VVVKTVGERKWN

-297 LFSKRIVNAGDGQE
+297 LFSKRIVNVGDGQE

>member
-1 MMVSSSSSQKRG
+1 MMMISYSSSATSFAARNAKSHVASSSSF
-13 KSSWDDY
+13 SSFSF
-20 ATSLARRV
+20 ASSRR
-28 GGHHHHHHKAH
+28 
-39 HHQRERRKRSGTR
+39 RRMMMMISNDENEKKNNTNAMMTTKKTTKKKNGFR
-52 CFSSSSSSNANALGH
+52 CFASRGGGEVS
-67 AVFDEEENRVKV
+67 VCDEEEENASKEV
-79 VGPGTSTQHEEED
+79 TSSLNNSSVANSTNNNIKRNESEEE
-92 NNKSNN
+92 
-98 NNNNN
+98 
-103 NEKKK
+103 
-108 KKVFT
+108 
-113 TGLSSSSS
+113 
-121 DSTAL
+121 
-126 KMLSNN
+126 
-132 VDDETETSTQKG
+132 TQKG

-151 LGPMFAGKTTH
+151 LGPMFAGKTTR
-162 LLDRVQRL
+162 LLERVKQL
-170 EESSAAANV
+170 EESVSANV
-179 LLLKSDKDTRYAR
+179 LLLKSDKDTRYAKD
-192 NKVVTH
+192 KVVTH

-203 ECFPVTSLEVD
+203 ECFPVKSLELE
-214 VVVNAVGEKKWR
+214 VVVKTVGERKWN

-252 HDKIVLVAGLNGDFK
+252 HNKIVLVAGLNGDFK

-297 LFSKRIVNAGDGQE
+297 LFSKRIVNVGDGQE

>member
-1 MMVSSSSSQKRG
+1 MMIQSTSFYPSSSRSYSSATTRATAASARTLTRGGKGGASRRMMMVSKMMMSNDENKKKKKNNNAMMMTTTKTKKTTKKKNG
-13 KSSWDDY
+13 F
-20 ATSLARRV
+20 
-28 GGHHHHHHKAH
+28 
-39 HHQRERRKRSGTR
+39 R
-52 CFSSSSSSNANALGH
+52 CFASQGGGAS
-67 AVFDEEENRVKV
+67 VCDEEENAAKEV
-79 VGPGTSTQHEEED
+79 TSSLNNSSVANNT
-92 NNKSNN
+92 NNKRN
-98 NNNNN
+98 
-103 NEKKK
+103 
-108 KKVFT
+108 
-113 TGLSSSSS
+113 
-121 DSTAL
+121 
-126 KMLSNN
+126 
-132 VDDETETSTQKG
+132 ETEDETQKG

-151 LGPMFAGKTTH
+151 LGPMFAGKTTR
-162 LLDRVQRL
+162 LLERVKQL
-170 EESSAAANV
+170 EESVDANV
-179 LLLKSDKDTRYAR
+179 LLLKSDKDTRYAKD
-192 NKVVTH
+192 KVVTH

-203 ECFPVTSLEVD
+203 ECFPVKSLELE
-214 VVVNAVGEKKWR
+214 VVVKTVGDRKWN

-288 AKCKCGRPA
+288 ARCKCGRPA
-297 LFSKRIVNAGDGQE
+297 LFSKRIVNVGDGQE

>member
-1 MMVSSSSSQKRG
+1 MTMIQSTKSFYYHPSSSSCSYSSATAHAAARNLTRGGGKGGASRRMMMVSTMMISSNEKN
-13 KSSWDDY
+13 
-20 ATSLARRV
+20 
-28 GGHHHHHHKAH
+28 
-39 HHQRERRKRSGTR
+39 RKNNNNAMMTTKKTTKKKNGFR
-52 CFSSSSSSNANALGH
+52 CFASQGGEVS
-67 AVFDEEENRVKV
+67 VCDEEENASKEV
-79 VGPGTSTQHEEED
+79 TSSLNNSSVANSTNNNIKRNETEEE
-92 NNKSNN
+92 
-98 NNNNN
+98 
-103 NEKKK
+103 
-108 KKVFT
+108 
-113 TGLSSSSS
+113 
-121 DSTAL
+121 
-126 KMLSNN
+126 
-132 VDDETETSTQKG
+132 TQKG

-151 LGPMFAGKTTH
+151 LGPMFAGKTTR
-162 LLDRVQRL
+162 LLERVKQL
-170 EESSAAANV
+170 EESVSANV
-179 LLLKSDKDTRYAR
+179 LLLKSDKDTRYAKD
-192 NKVVTH
+192 KVVTH

-203 ECFPVTSLEVD
+203 ECFPVKSLELE
-214 VVVNAVGEKKWR
+214 VVVKTVGERKWN

-297 LFSKRIVNAGDGQE
+297 LFSKRIVNVGDGQE

>member
-1 MMVSSSSSQKRG
+1 MTMIQSTSFYYPSSSSRSYSSATANAAARNLTRGGGKGGASRRMMMVSKMMISSNEKN
-13 KSSWDDY
+13 
-20 ATSLARRV
+20 
-28 GGHHHHHHKAH
+28 
-39 HHQRERRKRSGTR
+39 RKNNNNAMMTTKKTTKKKNGFR
-52 CFSSSSSSNANALGH
+52 CFASRGGGEVS
-67 AVFDEEENRVKV
+67 VCDEEENASKEV
-79 VGPGTSTQHEEED
+79 TSSLNNSSVANSTNNKNKRNESEEE
-92 NNKSNN
+92 
-98 NNNNN
+98 
-103 NEKKK
+103 
-108 KKVFT
+108 
-113 TGLSSSSS
+113 
-121 DSTAL
+121 
-126 KMLSNN
+126 
-132 VDDETETSTQKG
+132 TQKG

-151 LGPMFAGKTTH
+151 LGPMFAGKTTR
-162 LLDRVQRL
+162 LLERVKQL
-170 EESSAAANV
+170 EESVSANV
-179 LLLKSDKDTRYAR
+179 LLLKSDKDTRYAKD
-192 NKVVTH
+192 KVVTH

-203 ECFPVTSLEVD
+203 ECFPVKSLELE
-214 VVVNAVGEKKWR
+214 VVVKTVGERKWN

-297 LFSKRIVNAGDGQE
+297 LFSKRIVNVGDGQE

>member
-1 MMVSSSSSQKRG
+1 MTMIQSTSFYYPSSSSRSYSSATANAAARNLTRGGGKGGASRRMMMVSKMMISSNEKN
-13 KSSWDDY
+13 
-20 ATSLARRV
+20 
-28 GGHHHHHHKAH
+28 
-39 HHQRERRKRSGTR
+39 RKNNNNAMMMTKKTTKKKNGFR
-52 CFSSSSSSNANALGH
+52 CFASQGGEVS
-67 AVFDEEENRVKV
+67 VCDEEENASKEV
-79 VGPGTSTQHEEED
+79 TSSLNNSSVANSTNNNIKRNETEEE
-92 NNKSNN
+92 
-98 NNNNN
+98 
-103 NEKKK
+103 
-108 KKVFT
+108 
-113 TGLSSSSS
+113 
-121 DSTAL
+121 
-126 KMLSNN
+126 
-132 VDDETETSTQKG
+132 TQKG

-151 LGPMFAGKTTH
+151 LGPMFAGKTTR
-162 LLDRVQRL
+162 LLERVKQL
-170 EESSAAANV
+170 EESVSANV
-179 LLLKSDKDTRYAR
+179 LLLKSDKDTRYAKD
-192 NKVVTH
+192 KVVTH

-203 ECFPVTSLEVD
+203 ECFPVKSLELE
-214 VVVNAVGEKKWR
+214 VVVKTVGERKWN

-297 LFSKRIVNAGDGQE
+297 LFSKRIVNVGDGQE